1 MPKQK
6 ISIGTWITIPNE
18 QITEIIAKSPYD
30 WIVIDLEHSTM
41 SLDQAENLIRII
53 DANKKKSYVR
63 ITSDSTDQIK
73 RMLDAGASGIIAPMI
88 ETFQQG
94 KAIIDACFYPPRG
107 KRSMGLYRAQGF
119 GEKIAKN
126 KYIKTQSKKIEV
138 FFQIES
144 KIALDNL
151 DEIFSLPINGCFIGP
166 YDLSLSFGDPGNFNS
181 REFKKAEKKII
192 DYAKKYK
199 IYCGF
204 HQVEPEP
211 KSIDALSK
219 KGFSMIAYSVDFR
232 MLDVMA
238 RSPFK

>member
-6 ISIGTWITIPNE
+6 VSIGTWITIPNE
-18 QITEIIAKSPYD
+18 QITEIIAKCPYD

-53 DANKKKSYVR
+53 DANMKKSYVR

-88 ETFQQG
+88 ETVQQG

-107 KRSMGLYRAQGF
+107 RRSMGLYRAQGF
-119 GEKIAKN
+119 GEKSAKN

-144 KIALDNL
+144 KNALDNL

-181 REFKKAEKKII
+181 REFKKAEKKVIY
-192 DYAKKYK
+192 YAKKYK
-199 IYCGF
+199 IYCGL

>member
-1 MPKQK
+1 
-6 ISIGTWITIPNE
+6 
-18 QITEIIAKSPYD
+18 
-30 WIVIDLEHSTM
+30 M

-94 KAIIDACFYPPRG
+94 KAIMDACFYPPRG
-107 KRSMGLYRAQGF
+107 RRSMGLYRAQGF

-166 YDLSLSFGDPGNFNS
+166 YDLSLSLGDPGNFTS

>member
-1 MPKQK
+1 MVD
-6 ISIGTWITIPNE
+6 TYE
-18 QITEIIAKSPYD
+18 
-30 WIVIDLEHSTM
+30 
-41 SLDQAENLIRII
+41 
-53 DANKKKSYVR
+53 
-63 ITSDSTDQIK
+63 
-73 RMLDAGASGIIAPMI
+73 
-88 ETFQQG
+88 QG
-94 KAIIDACFYPPRG
+94 KNILEASKYYPDG
-107 KRSMGLYRAQGF
+107 KRSMGLYRAQGYGSKHIKEQYLTQTSKEIKVYF
-119 GEKIAKN
+119 QVESKECVENIEKIF
-126 KYIKTQSKKIEV
+126 E
-138 FFQIES
+138 
-144 KIALDNL
+144 
-151 DEIFSLPINGCFIGP
+151 LPIDGYFIGP
-166 YDLSLSFGDPGNFNS
+166 YDLSLSLGDPGNFTS

>member
-1 MPKQK
+1 M
-6 ISIGTWITIPNE
+6 
-18 QITEIIAKSPYD
+18 
-30 WIVIDLEHSTM
+30 
-41 SLDQAENLIRII
+41 
-53 DANKKKSYVR
+53 
-63 ITSDSTDQIK
+63 
-73 RMLDAGASGIIAPMI
+73 
-88 ETFQQG
+88 
-94 KAIIDACFYPPRG
+94 
-107 KRSMGLYRAQGF
+107 
-119 GEKIAKN
+119 
-126 KYIKTQSKKIEV
+126 

-166 YDLSLSFGDPGNFNS
+166 YDLSLSLGDPGNFTS

-211 KSIDALSK
+211 KSINALLK